1 MSDLV
6 CCAGTFSWS
15 PYQPNNGPGGS
26 YAMACPTLGA
36 GDPKSPFHAER
47 GGREPDVDYPQKDQQ
62 VRMSSPWPDWPLST
76 QNGNYAMQYKDRN
89 PSVYVWQYN
98 DGANSLY
105 LCCGQEGKGSPHYK
119 VTFCPEE
126 GGGR

>member
-1 MSDLV
+1 MSTVTPRLRPPATWELIAFAALRLAV
-6 CCAGTFSWS
+6 SS
-15 PYQPNNGPGGS
+15 VLGP
-26 YAMACPTLGA
+26 P
-36 GDPKSPFHAER
+36 R
-47 GGREPDVDYPQKDQQ
+47 
-62 VRMSSPWPDWPLST
+62 
-76 QNGNYAMQYKDRN
+76 
-89 PSVYVWQYN
+89 QYN